1 MPQRIFSLE
10 IGDAELKASV
20 LQTSFRDYKVTAF
33 HRAPLPNGHTAEQV
47 KHFLAQHALAG
58 DTILSALPAD
68 RVTWRTFFLPFR
80 DMKKVAQTVPFEL
93 ESSVPFGL
101 DEVVVDYQVLH
112 RDRAGTVVLAAL
124 VQKHDLERHLRLLQD
139 GGVDPKV
146 VDLGALATLNTLNLV
161 RDRPPTFVFLD
172 FAPHTA
178 TAALYRDK
186 ELAGLRT
193 LTRPIPASTS
203 NGHGDTPAPVAEPEP
218 LPVDELVSELR
229 WTLLALNGA
238 PLDDQLVCYVA
249 GDPAIVDAIEAPLA
263 EAMPLD
269 IQRLD
274 RMKLGN
280 LTPDVGSQAPA
291 FSSSLGL
298 ALREVSPTNTVGV
311 NFRRGEFT
319 FHRAQQELRQAVRG
333 VVILGLI
340 VVALTLVD
348 MGMKRYQLAQQANAV
363 DAQIQK
369 VFSAA
374 LPDLGRV
381 ANPKGTLHDEIEAL
395 RQRVNLLSDVV
406 PVSSST
412 SIDILRAASSAVP
425 NKIRVDCEE
434 YSMDPNEVRV
444 RCNTETYDSV
454 DTIKE
459 EMLKTGYF
467 SEVEVK
473 DAKTGKSGGVDFRL
487 TLKLNKDIRPRGGHQ

>member
-1 MPQRIFSLE
+1 LE

-33 HRAPLPNGHTAEQV
+33 HRAPLPNGSSAEQV
-47 KHFLAQHALAG
+47 KRFLEQHALAG
-58 DTILSALPAD
+58 DTILSALPAHM
-68 RVTWRTFFLPFR
+68 VTWRTLFLPFR

-112 RDRAGTVVLAAL
+112 RDRAGTMVLAAL
-124 VQKHDLERHLRLLQD
+124 VQKHDLERHLHLLQE
-139 GGVDPKV
+139 GGADPKV
-146 VDLGALATLNTLNLV
+146 VDLGPLATLNTLNLV

-172 FAPHTA
+172 FAPHT
-178 TAALYRDK
+178 TTVALYRDK

-193 LTRPIPASTS
+193 LTRSSGTS
-203 NGHGDTPAPVAEPEP
+203 IGNGHGAAAEPDVASQAI
-218 LPVDELVSELR
+218 PVDDLVSELR

-249 GDPAIVDAIEAPLA
+249 GDPAIIDAIEGPLA
-263 EAMPLD
+263 DALP
-269 IQRLD
+269 ISIRRLD
-274 RMKLGN
+274 RMALGN
-280 LTPDVGSQAPA
+280 LGPDVGAQAPA

-298 ALREVSPTNTVGV
+298 ALREVSPTNTLGV

-333 VVILGLI
+333 VVILALI

-348 MGMKRYQLAQQANAV
+348 MGMKRYQLGQQAAAV
-363 DAQIQK
+363 DEQIQK

-374 LPDLGRV
+374 LPDLGHV
-381 ANPKGTLHDEIEAL
+381 ANPKAALHDETEAL

-425 NKIRVDCEE
+425 NKIRIDCEE

-459 EMLKTGYF
+459 ELLKTGYF

-473 DAKTGKSGGVDFRL
+473 DAKTGKSGGVDFRI
-487 TLKLNKDIRPRGGHQ
+487 TLKLNKDVRPRGGRP